1 MLPPFLSSLSKTLL
15 GTLAMLLYLN
25 SSLSYAQEKQEQ
37 EFRID
42 DSEVPEA
49 ASSFI
54 AQVPVKKLFRWYKE
68 KKRFP
73 CNL

>member
-42 DSEVPEA
+42 DSEVP
-49 ASSFI
+49 
-54 AQVPVKKLFRWYKE
+54 
-68 KKRFP
+68 
-73 CNL
+73 